1 MLGSGGLGLV
11 SGVVRGLWGPLIS
24 TEKTSK
30 TISITVIMTL
40 YYCGSALYQNLSK
53 GCWWLCALSRLT
65 EEVVAEGQRADCLML
80 SDRINNLVAERASQ
94 HVVV

>member
-1 MLGSGGLGLV
+1 MFFWASWGPQVGAMLGSGGLGLV

-53 GCWWLCALSRLT
+53 GCWWLCAL
-65 EEVVAEGQRADCLML
+65 VVL
-80 SDRINNLVAERASQ
+80 
-94 HVVV
+94 

>member
-1 MLGSGGLGLV
+1 MVFWASWGPQVGAMLGSGGLGLV

-40 YYCGSALYQNLSK
+40 YYRSSALYQNLSK
-53 GCWWLCALSRLT
+53 GCWWLCAL
-65 EEVVAEGQRADCLML
+65 VVL
-80 SDRINNLVAERASQ
+80 
-94 HVVV
+94 